1 MKKPNFLI
9 VGAAKSGTTSLFHYL
24 KQHPEVFMPDFKEPQ
39 FLVYEKIKGRLHK
52 YIDSALEYYELF
64 EKSTEKCAGEASVFY
79 LYYFEEAIKNIKKEL
94 GSDVKIIIVLR
105 EPVSRAISAYE
116 HVLRNNPKEKLS
128 FKEALLQEGKRLE
141 LEPDLTPMTLYK
153 SMSMYSD
160 AVAAYQNAFANV
172 HVVIYDEFLANTE
185 KSVHSIFN
193 FLDISIPCNLDFS
206 NKYNAGGWQWENEKL
221 KQFALQEGVLK
232 SIIRSLTPRSFR
244 KKAYELFKSKA
255 SHHQKIEIDAS
266 LKKELQLCFLEDI
279 KKLEKLLNRN
289 LKNWYEVA

>member
-1 MKKPNFLI
+1 
-9 VGAAKSGTTSLFHYL
+9 
-24 KQHPEVFMPDFKEPQ
+24 
-39 FLVYEKIKGRLHK
+39 
-52 YIDSALEYYELF
+52 
-64 EKSTEKCAGEASVFY
+64 
-79 LYYFEEAIKNIKKEL
+79 
-94 GSDVKIIIVLR
+94 
-105 EPVSRAISAYE
+105 
-116 HVLRNNPKEKLS
+116 
-128 FKEALLQEGKRLE
+128 
-141 LEPDLTPMTLYK
+141 
-153 SMSMYSD
+153 
-160 AVAAYQNAFANV
+160 
-172 HVVIYDEFLANTE
+172 VIYDEFLANTE

-193 FLDISIPCNLDFS
+193 FLDISIPRNLDFS

-255 SHHQKIEIDAS
+255 SQHQKIVIDAS

>member
-1 MKKPNFLI
+1 MSYLRNRQ
-9 VGAAKSGTTSLFHYL
+9 KSVL
-24 KQHPEVFMPDFKEPQ
+24 ER
-39 FLVYEKIKGRLHK
+39 LVSFIYIILRRLYK
-52 YIDSALEYYELF
+52 TL
-64 EKSTEKCAGEASVFY
+64 
-79 LYYFEEAIKNIKKEL
+79 KEL

-128 FKEALLQEGKRLE
+128 FEEALLQEGKRLE
-141 LEPDLTPMTLYK
+141 IEPDLTPMTLYK

-193 FLDISIPCNLDFS
+193 FLDISIPRNLDFS

-221 KQFALQEGVLK
+221 KQFALQDGVLK
-232 SIIRSLTPRSFR
+232 SIIRSLTPISFR
-244 KKAYELFKSKA
+244 KKAYKLFKSRA
-255 SHHQKIEIDAS
+255 SQHQKIEIDAS
-266 LKKELQLCFLEDI
+266 LKRRVTTIFFRRYKKVREVI
-279 KKLEKLLNRN
+279 K
-289 LKNWYEVA
+289 